1 MTKRTCISASEKPAA
16 MSSSETG
23 AGRGHAAVRK
33 SLVILESSSSG
44 RWEQKPSRSSR
55 LLRSFLSSLLV
66 SQSSTQISFCHITVE
81 ITCSPSVDFSS
92 YLFEILLC

>member
-1 MTKRTCISASEKPAA
+1 MTKKTCISASEKPAA

-44 RWEQKPSRSSR
+44 PVGAEAKPLQQAPPLISQFFAGVSELNSNQ
-55 LLRSFLSSLLV
+55 LLSHYRRDYMF
-66 SQSSTQISFCHITVE
+66 
-81 ITCSPSVDFSS
+81 P
-92 YLFEILLC
+92 LC